1 MHHFHYIDDVL
12 HCDEVP
18 LADLAAAVGTP
29 FYCYSHSTLTGHYD
43 AFAGAFDPVD
53 HLVCFSVKVNS
64 NLAVLDT
71 LFARGAGADIVSGGE
86 LYRALKAGAD
96 PKKIVYSGVGK
107 RDDEI
112 RYALQAGILLFNAE
126 SAQEVLAIN
135 RVAAELGEVA
145 SISLR
150 VNPDVDPMTHP
161 YISTG
166 LKKNKFGIAIERA
179 LVEYRE
185 ARKLANIR
193 VVGVDCHIGSQITQ
207 LSPFVDA
214 LAKLRGLVSTLR
226 AEGFDIR
233 YLDIGGG
240 LGIPYS
246 TETPPHPIDY
256 GKAILEAVG
265 DLGCTLILEPGR
277 VIAGNSGVL
286 VARVLYTKEG
296 EEKRFVIGD
305 AGMNDLVRPSLYG
318 SFHEIR
324 PLRRAPDTVNADV
337 VGPICESAD
346 FLAKDRLIA
355 DLAPG
360 DLFAVMSAGAYGFIM
375 GSNYNSRPRVAEVLV
390 KGNRWWVVRKR
401 ETYEDLVRGEDIPEG
416 LG

>member
-1 MHHFHYIDDVL
+1 MHHFHYIDDEL
-12 HCDEVP
+12 HCEEVP
-18 LADLAAAVGTP
+18 LAAIGAAVGTP
-29 FYCYSHSTLTGHYD
+29 FYCYSHRTLVSHYE
-43 AFAGAFDPVD
+43 AFDGAFSSVD

-64 NLAVLDT
+64 NLSVLKT
-71 LFARGAGADIVSGGE
+71 LFSRGAGADIVSGGE
-86 LYRALKAGAD
+86 LFRALRAGAD
-96 PKKIVYSGVGK
+96 PRKIVYSGVGK
-107 RDDEI
+107 REDEI
-112 RYALQAGILLFNAE
+112 RYALQAGILMFNAE
-126 SAQEVLAIN
+126 SAQEILAIN
-135 RVAAELGEVA
+135 RVAAELGETA
-145 SISLR
+145 SVSIR

-185 ARKLANIR
+185 AAKLPNVR
-193 VVGVDCHIGSQITQ
+193 LVGVDCHIGSQITQ

-214 LAKLRGLVSTLR
+214 LAKLKGLVAALR
-226 AEGFDIR
+226 AEGIEIR

-246 TETPPHPIDY
+246 SEMPPHPTEY
-256 GKAILEAVG
+256 GEAVVDTLG
-265 DLGCTLILEPGR
+265 DLGCTIITEPGR

-305 AGMNDLVRPSLYG
+305 AAMNDLVRPSLYG

-324 PLRRAPDTVNADV
+324 PLRRAPDTIDADI

-346 FLAKDRLIA
+346 FLAKDRKIA
-355 DLAPG
+355 DLRPG

-375 GSNYNSRPRVAEVLV
+375 GSNYNSRTRVAEVMV
-390 KGNRWWVVRKR
+390 KGARWWVVRKR
-401 ETYEDLVRGEDIPEG
+401 ETYEDLVRGEEIPSE
-416 LG
+416 L